1 MAEQTSSGVGGGLY
15 FIVGAVVVAVAVL
28 GYFVFGGQLG
38 FGGNKKIDITIEAPK
53 K

>member
-1 MAEQTSSGVGGGLY
+1 MAEQSSGGLGGGLY

-28 GYFVFGGQLG
+28 GYVVFGGQG
-38 FGGNKKIDITIEAPK
+38 AGGGKKIDITIEAPK